1 VKFYDR
7 QDFRNAMNGTGIAD
21 GDQVVA
27 LFEGLRE
34 RPPFFCELV
43 GGNGYNLLVGIAA
56 DIGCTQY
63 SREDGN
69 PPYWMASSPSTRSL
83 ATRTLARRNEEGVVN
98 FLMADTA
105 TPVPVRY
112 CLPFDV
118 VKDIIVYFLDTGLRS
133 PAVDWEE
140 I

>member
-1 VKFYDR
+1 MIVTFYDR
-7 QDFRNAMNGTGIAD
+7 QNPRNSANGLKIAN
-21 GDQVVA
+21 GKQLLA
-27 LFEGLRE
+27 LIESLRT

-43 GGNGYNLLVGIAA
+43 GENGNNLLVGIGG
-56 DIGCTQY
+56 DVGCTQY
-63 SREDGN
+63 SSENGS
-69 PPYWMASSPSTRSL
+69 PPYWMALCVGKDHGT
-83 ATRTLARRNEEGVVN
+83 EVVD

-105 TPVPVRY
+105 TPIPIRY

-118 VKDIIVYFLDTGLRS
+118 MKKVIVYFQEAGYRS